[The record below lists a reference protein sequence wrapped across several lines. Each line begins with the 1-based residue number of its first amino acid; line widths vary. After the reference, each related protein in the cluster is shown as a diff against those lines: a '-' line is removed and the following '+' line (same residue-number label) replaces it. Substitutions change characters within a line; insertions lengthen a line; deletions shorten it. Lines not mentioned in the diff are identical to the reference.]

1 MGASVEEWRAR
12 SKEEQWRGE
21 RAYQSSQGNCSEN
34 DPNNTTV
41 FVGGLDS
48 NVDEEYLRQ
57 IFTLYREISYVKI
70 PVGKHC
76 GFVQFTSRSC
86 AEEAIQMLNGS
97 QIGGQKARLS
107 WGCSTQNRQPGNEG
121 YSYGAPNAQDPSIQN
136 YYGYLG
142 YVAIGGKQEDTVEA
156 LSRAI
161 QRSGSRGGIKGH
173 RWRQHAVAACGGE
186 TV

>member
-1 MGASVEEWRAR
+1 VPRLG
-12 SKEEQWRGE
+12 
-21 RAYQSSQGNCSEN
+21 AYQSSQGNCSEN

-48 NVDEEYLRQ
+48 NVDEEYLRE
-57 IFTLYREISYVKI
+57 IFTPYGEISYVKI

-86 AEEAIQMLNGS
+86 AKEAIQMLNGS

-107 WGCSTQNRQPGNEG
+107 WGHSTQNRQASQHDANNQYNGNNYYRYQQLGNEG

-136 YYGYLG
+136 YYGYPG
-142 YVAIGGKQEDTVEA
+142 YGKYEQQSTQEHLERRAAEQANALAAAGGG
-156 LSRAI
+156 
-161 QRSGSRGGIKGH
+161 SGSVKL
-173 RWRQHAVAACGGE
+173 
-186 TV
+186 